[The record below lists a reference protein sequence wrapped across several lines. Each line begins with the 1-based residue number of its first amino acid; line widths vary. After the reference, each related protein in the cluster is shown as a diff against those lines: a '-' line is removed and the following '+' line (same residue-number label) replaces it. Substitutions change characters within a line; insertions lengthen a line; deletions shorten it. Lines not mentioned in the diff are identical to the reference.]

1 MHYNVPFFRA
11 VLLKSLHQTFC
22 VCCFSCVRK
31 FFNDF
36 LVINFC
42 ILSVTGFMIGSCQEI
57 QCISLGIIQF
67 ITFSK
72 IGNCRIIISLLI
84 CRISCFVKII
94 YCRNTHFAEN
104 RTIQGLCII
113 RKGILI
119 DCFQFLQCRC
129 RISGRIGG
137 ICFQKLFVAAHLI
150 RCITGCL
157 RSLFCLL
164 LQGFI
169 LFLLCR
175 AGMMRSPITATPI
188 TSPITTFRIAWNP
201 ELSFT
206 PTGWMIVSLSL
217 V

>member
-1 MHYNVPFFRA
+1 MHYNVLSSRA

-84 CRISCFVKII
+84 CRISCFVKIV
-94 YCRNTHFAEN
+94 YCRNTHFTEN

-119 DCFQFLQCRC
+119 DCFQFLAVLLQNLRQN
-129 RISGRIGG
+129 RRHMLSE
-137 ICFQKLFVAAHLI
+137 V
-150 RCITGCL
+150 L
-157 RSLFCLL
+157 RSC
-164 LQGFI
+164 
-169 LFLLCR
+169 
-175 AGMMRSPITATPI
+175 SPYPLHHWLP
-188 TSPITTFRIAWNP
+188 S
-201 ELSFT
+201 
-206 PTGWMIVSLSL
+206 
-217 V
+217 

>member
-84 CRISCFVKII
+84 CRISCFVKIV
-94 YCRNTHFAEN
+94 YCRNTHFTKN

-119 DCFQFLQCRC
+119 DCFQFLQCCC

-137 ICFQKLFVAAHLI
+137 ICFQTA
-150 RCITGCL
+150 L
-157 RSLFCLL
+157 RSCSPYPLHHWLPSLASSCLL

-169 LFLLCR
+169 LLL
-175 AGMMRSPITATPI
+175 AGCPAL
-188 TSPITTFRIAWNP
+188 RIWHP
-201 ELSFT
+201 PDHCTRQL
-206 PTGWMIVSLSL
+206 LY
-217 V
+217 

>member
-84 CRISCFVKII
+84 CRISCFVKIV
-94 YCRNTHFAEN
+94 YCRNTHFTEN

-119 DCFQFLQCRC
+119 DCFQFLQCCC

-137 ICFQKLFVAAHLI
+137 ICFQTA
-150 RCITGCL
+150 L
-157 RSLFCLL
+157 RSCSLYPLHHWLPSLASSCLL

-169 LFLLCR
+169 FLL
-175 AGMMRSPITATPI
+175 AGCPALRTWHPPDHCTQQ
-188 TSPITTFRIAWNP
+188 
-201 ELSFT
+201 L
-206 PTGWMIVSLSL
+206 LY
-217 V
+217 